1 MKITC
6 SGASSR
12 LSWFK
17 RNFGEVILQ
26 VLESVEC
33 LSVWSLDLSKVIWN
47 PRRDNLVQA
56 GDPTMYRSVPDPAA
70 PLRWTFQPRLVRSFY
85 LIFIDASLCDVF
97 VTQLDWFTMIHLYSN
112 DWTCAYMC
120 SDRITGC
127 LMCDYARSSAVVYL
141 RSLSWPGAAAHLA
154 VVSRST
160 IHE

>member
-1 MKITC
+1 MAYMKITC

-70 PLRWTFQPRLVRSFY
+70 PLRWTSQPRPARSFY
-85 LIFIDASLCDVF
+85 FLIFIDASLCDVF
-97 VTQLDWFTMIHLYSN
+97 VTQTNRLIYDDSPLFKWLN
-112 DWTCAYMC
+112 MC
-120 SDRITGC
+120 SDRITGVAWC
-127 LMCDYARSSAVVYL
+127 ATTLGQAPLYMSVHFLGLVRQ
-141 RSLSWPGAAAHLA
+141 R
-154 VVSRST
+154 T
-160 IHE
+160 